1 MVGTGKASRTTAIE
15 GPFPEACLRNVSQVT
30 GSLSV
35 NAHSDWAGFSH
46 LSARLHSRHGAEE
59 MRIVHVVR
67 VLIASG
73 LTTSPGYSI
82 SSHEQPGTATSAGTL
97 SGSSGEMRTWVWSS

>member
-35 NAHSDWAGFSH
+35 NAHSDWAGFSY

-73 LTTSPGYSI
+73 LTASPGYSI

-97 SGSSGEMRTWVWSS
+97 SG